1 MTKTEEA
8 RFTYLKGVTE
18 YSDEKLEF
26 LVRTGLTFDP
36 KAKRMFN
43 GEEKEYKDI
52 DWYYPKGAAFKISE
66 ETPSD
71 EPGTT
76 QQNIDNTIN
85 DPNNNVTVN
94 QDNGEGGTSSE
105 QLDPTSTVEPIT
117 VDDGDDDDTND
128 ETLATSNGEIIIG
141 NDEP

>member
-8 RFTYLKGVTE
+8 RFSYLKGITE

-36 KAKRMFN
+36 AATRMFN

-52 DWYYPKGAAFKISE
+52 DWYYPKGAAFETSE

-76 QQNIDNTIN
+76 QQNIDDTIN
-85 DPNNNVTVN
+85 NNDVTVN
-94 QDNGEGGTSSE
+94 QSDGEGGTTSS

>member
-8 RFTYLKGVTE
+8 RFSYLENIIEDKT
-18 YSDEKLEF
+18 KLEF

-52 DWYYPKGAAFKISE
+52 DWYYPKGAAFETPE

-71 EPGTT
+71 EPATT
-76 QQNIDNTIN
+76 QQNIDDAI
-85 DPNNNVTVN
+85 NNNDVTVN
-94 QDNGEGGTSSE
+94 QSDGEGGTTSS

-128 ETLATSNGEIIIG
+128 ETLATSDGEIIIG